1 MIECEFDVLSLN
13 TAGIGD
19 SFKRRKVFN
28 YLKKNSSSK
37 EVLFLQ
43 ETHNVKKKENIWNNQ
58 WGCGKNSGFFLFL
71 HMALQIAVVHLS
83 LSEKDLT

>member
-1 MIECEFDVLSLN
+1 MIECEFDVFSLN
-13 TAGIGD
+13 TAGMAD
-19 SFKRRKVFN
+19 TFKRRKVFN

-37 EVLFLQ
+37 AVIFLQ
-43 ETHNVKKKENIWNNQ
+43 EMYSVNKKEKYGITRRDV
-58 WGCGKNSGFFLFL
+58 GKILCFL

>member
-1 MIECEFDVLSLN
+1 MIECEFDVLNLN

-28 YLKKNSSSK
+28 YLRKNSSSK
-37 EVLFLQ
+37 ALIFLQ
-43 ETHNVKKKENIWNNQ
+43 ETHSVKKKEKIWNNQ
-58 WGCGKNSGFFLFL
+58 WGCRKNSMFLQ
-71 HMALQIAVVHLS
+71 MALQIAMVHLS

>member
-13 TAGIGD
+13 SAGIGD
-19 SFKRRKVFN
+19 SFKQHKVFN
-28 YLKKNSSSK
+28 YLKKDSLSK
-37 EVLFLQ
+37 AVIFLQ
-43 ETHNVKKKENIWNNQ
+43 ETHSVKKKEKIWNNQ
-58 WGCGKNSGFFLFL
+58 WGCGKTLCFL